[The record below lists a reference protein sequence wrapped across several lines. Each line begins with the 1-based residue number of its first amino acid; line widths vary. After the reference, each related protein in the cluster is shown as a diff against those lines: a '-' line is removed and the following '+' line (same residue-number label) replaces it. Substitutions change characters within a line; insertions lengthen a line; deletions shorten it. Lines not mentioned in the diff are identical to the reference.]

1 MKSILRRMELRWAM
15 YLQDLVRR
23 SLLPVFQREL
33 DRNVRRDWT
42 AAMLASSNPLFRAG
56 AKYYSQFDED
66 GILLEILRRL
76 KLERG
81 RFVEIGVGD
90 GMENNTI
97 ILLVHGWTG
106 LWLGNQTLAWSPTG
120 TRLRFQQTMVS
131 PDNVAGLVGDDPIDV
146 LGLDVDGNDYWIL
159 KALLA
164 RSQPRVLVLEYNG
177 KFPPPVRFV
186 MPFDASHGWSGGDY
200 FGLECLLHP
209 SGRRA
214 RLRGCHPGL
223 DAVVSALAVPGA
235 VRGRASGVAQD
246 AGSDRARPFLKQ
258 KDDGVRPYRRRAGPA
273 HRRSDRPG
281 RRGPPC

>member
-200 FGLECLLHP
+200 FGASLSAWAALLEPLGYRPVCCSYMGLNVFFIRQEDEHAFEDVTRDLTQLYRPSQYLAPFAAGHP
-209 SGRRA
+209 VSPRTLEA
-214 RLRGCHPGL
+214 IERGL
-223 DAVVSALAVPGA
+223 S
-235 VRGRASGVAQD
+235 
-246 AGSDRARPFLKQ
+246 
-258 KDDGVRPYRRRAGPA
+258 
-273 HRRSDRPG
+273 
-281 RRGPPC
+281 